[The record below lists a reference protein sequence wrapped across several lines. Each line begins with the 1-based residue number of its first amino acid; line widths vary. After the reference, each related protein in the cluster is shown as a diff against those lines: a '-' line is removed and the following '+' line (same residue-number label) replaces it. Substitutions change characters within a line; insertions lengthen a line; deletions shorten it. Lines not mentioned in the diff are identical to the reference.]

1 MCLTL
6 IYRLQ
11 LIYCYCL
18 HGMSFFSSY
27 IFNLL
32 VFFKCVSCRDHIP
45 GFCILPNMT
54 ISVFSR
60 AFCCCSVPKL
70 YSVLYNPMNC
80 SIARL
85 PCPSISHGA
94 CSNSRPSSPWCHPT
108 ISSSVIPFSCCFQS
122 FLALDS
128 FPMSQL
134 FTSGG
139 QKYWSFSISS
149 SNEYS
154 GLISFRID
162 WYDFLTVQGT
172 LKSLLQH
179 SSKVSILWL

>member
-1 MCLTL
+1 MCVYIYNHIFFIHLLISSFLTL
-6 IYRLQ
+6 FYIFTHMFIYKHKASLATWYIAIVFQSLSPVWLFVTHRLQ
-11 LIYCYCL
+11 
-18 HGMSFFSSY
+18 
-27 IFNLL
+27 
-32 VFFKCVSCRDHIP
+32 HI
-45 GFCILPNMT
+45 
-54 ISVFSR
+54 
-60 AFCCCSVPKL
+60 
-70 YSVLYNPMNC
+70 
-80 SIARL
+80 RL
-85 PCPSISHGA
+85 PCPSPSPGA
-94 CSNSRPSSPWCHPT
+94 CANSCPSNQWCHPT

-122 FLALDS
+122 FLALES